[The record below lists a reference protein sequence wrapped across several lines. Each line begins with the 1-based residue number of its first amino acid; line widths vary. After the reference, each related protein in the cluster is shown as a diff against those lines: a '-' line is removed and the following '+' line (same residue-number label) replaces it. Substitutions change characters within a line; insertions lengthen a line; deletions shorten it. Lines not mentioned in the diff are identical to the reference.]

1 MSMAQAISRVRF
13 PRHFLSWLATHLNPR
28 PRGKLDPRLLSGH
41 LQRDIGFL
49 DGRGAAR
56 DARAHSPCGR

>member
-13 PRHFLSWLATHLNPR
+13 PRHLVSWLAARLNPR

-49 DGRGAAR
+49 DGRE
-56 DARAHSPCGR
+56 ARASRGVPECCER